1 MKDFWFI
8 IICAFHILGLDN
20 DMIKVQTQK
29 FRLFVF
35 VLTVIPVFVYF
46 CFNKEVF
53 SH

>member
-8 IICAFHILGLDN
+8 IICAFHMLGLDN
-20 DMIKVQTQK
+20 YVIKVQTQK
-29 FRLFVF
+29 FRSFVF